1 MNNSFEITGIAHKIG
16 ETQQVTDSFQKREL
30 VLKIPN
36 DNPQYQ
42 DELVPFEFVQKNVN
56 RLDYLEPGCNCLVKF
71 NLSGREWANPK
82 TGEIKTF
89 GSLKGWFAQNLDKDN
104 TQTGGQT
111 GAQYAEQQAQADAK
125 VHGTTQQNGDEPKDD
140 LPF

>member
-1 MNNSFEITGIAHKIG
+1 MNNKFEITGIAHKIG

-36 DNPQYQ
+36 DNPQYH
-42 DELVPFEFVQKNVN
+42 DELVPIEFVQKNVD

-71 NLSGREWANPK
+71 NLSGREWTSPR
-82 TGEIKTF
+82 GEIKYF
-89 GSLKGWFAQNLDKDN
+89 GSLKGWFAQNLDKDGE
-104 TQTGGQT
+104 QTS
-111 GAQYAEQQAQADAK
+111 AQYAEQQAQADAK
-125 VHGTTQQNGDEPKDD
+125 VHGTTQQSGDEPKDD

>member
-16 ETQQVTDSFQKREL
+16 EIEQVTERFQKREL

-42 DELVPFEFVQKNVN
+42 DELVPFEFVQNNVDK
-56 RLDYLEPGCNCLVKF
+56 LDYLEPGCNCLVKF
-71 NLSGREWANPK
+71 NLSGREWTSP
-82 TGEIKTF
+82 TGEVKTF
-89 GSLKGWFAQNLDKDN
+89 GSLKGWFAQNLDKDS
-104 TQTGGQT
+104 GQT
-111 GAQYAEQQAQADAK
+111 GEQYADQQAKADAK
-125 VHGTTQQNGDEPKDD
+125 VHGQPQPKSEEPKDD